1 MSQYEIA
8 MQIAKKAY
16 KGLKDKA
23 GAEYLNHPVH
33 VAKQMNTEQ
42 EKVVAL
48 LHDVIEDAGY
58 TVQMLEEMGID
69 RRCCH
74 AVDVISRRR
83 GEDYMEYILRVK
95 EDSLAA
101 AVKIE
106 DLKHNSDLSR
116 LPLVREEDLQRYEK
130 YQRAL
135 EILMEC

>member
-1 MSQYEIA
+1 M
-8 MQIAKKAY
+8 
-16 KGLKDKA
+16 
-23 GAEYLNHPVH
+23 
-33 VAKQMNTEQ
+33 
-42 EKVVAL
+42 
-48 LHDVIEDAGY
+48 IEDAGY